1 MGSIHHKAVLDNY
14 HFSGLEAS
22 QIGALLSALRYY
34 NVPVTA
40 SWIYGMTGMAFLLV
54 HDHDFKKPNAGPPEP
69 QIFKLA
75 RNLGLEIEG
84 IHTYAENESFR
95 TLQQEM
101 WQHAQTAIHKGY
113 PVFAKNL
120 DIRNQTSLV
129 YGVDAEGYYTHSW
142 HCGEGHE
149 NWDDVIPWHRLGQ
162 AYCPCRYCLTRRE
175 TSGYI
180 EEERGLISLHAA
192 KFIQPAEP
200 LAALRDALH
209 FVLSLN
215 QQGVLH
221 WQHHTYYIGEQAYEG
236 WIQALERDEIT
247 KYEFSLTIE
256 PLADA
261 RKHAVSFISEWRD
274 LGLGLSSELLDAA
287 VEKYAKIAA
296 SYQRLVQKY
305 PYEQPSEFMTATE
318 RLACVDILRS
328 LLHDEKQALDILVLL
343 YEQIQAR

>member
-1 MGSIHHKAVLDNY
+1 LEQIKPKVELDNY

-22 QIGALLSALRYY
+22 QIGALHSVLRYY
-34 NVPVTA
+34 NVPATA

-54 HDHDFKKPNAGPPEP
+54 HHHDFKKPNAGPPEP
-69 QIFKLA
+69 QLFKLA

-84 IHTYAENESFR
+84 THTYAEDEQFR
-95 TLQQEM
+95 ALQH
-101 WQHAQTAIHKGY
+101 HAQTAIHKGY

-142 HCGEGHE
+142 HGGEGHE

-175 TSGYI
+175 TAGYI
-180 EEERGLISLHAA
+180 EEARGLISLHSA
-192 KFIQPAEP
+192 KIIQPAEP
-200 LAALRDALH
+200 LVALKEALH

-221 WQHHTYYIGEQAYEG
+221 WQHHTYYIGEQAYKG

-247 KYEFSLTIE
+247 KYSFSLTLE
-256 PLADA
+256 PIADA
-261 RKHAVSFISEWRD
+261 RQYAVRFISEWRD

-287 VEKYAKIAA
+287 VEKYAQIAA
-296 SYQRLVQKY
+296 DYQRLVQKY
-305 PYEQPSEFMTATE
+305 PYEQPRESMTDIE
-318 RLACVDILRS
+318 RLACLEILHT
-328 LLHDEKQALDILVLL
+328 LMQDEKQALEILVQLQ
-343 YEQIQAR
+343 EQI